1 MYTMRKLL
9 SCAKPAKNGDIK
21 RIIETMYGHYEVTL
35 DQDAGVN
42 VIDAYLQHKKNHITE
57 MTLCTFVEVLDYLG
71 FMIKDERVLYL
82 KKYMFPHVIKLGAKK
97 NTRFVEPLYP
107 NDKITQL
114 RPDPKVTHSSW
125 SFHQAWMLSS
135 KAMLTSNDTI
145 RQLRTEPEITHAPW
159 SIDQAWMM
167 SSKAMIPSTRAHFV

>member
-1 MYTMRKLL
+1 
-9 SCAKPAKNGDIK
+9 
-21 RIIETMYGHYEVTL
+21 
-35 DQDAGVN
+35 
-42 VIDAYLQHKKNHITE
+42 
-57 MTLCTFVEVLDYLG
+57 MTLCTFIEVLDYLG
-71 FMIKDERVLYL
+71 FMIKDKRVLYL
-82 KKYMFPHVIKLGAKK
+82 KKCMFPHVIKLVASKK
-97 NTRFVEPLYP
+97 CFIEPLES
-107 NDKITQL
+107 NDKNTQL
-114 RPDPKVTHSSW
+114 RRDPKITPAPW